1 MEFMG
6 RNSYSIIIGK
16 SAPRK
21 IADGDYY
28 APDVSG
34 GATDEYSDED
44 GDDDPDAEPD
54 DPEIAALKTSPK
66 KPKGKL
72 KLQLNDED
80 DQDLEIEKE
89 WRLRGHYKGTNL
101 ELLPLRAQLLLKD
114 DGWTEHNIL
123 STWPTGTTPKLIGK
137 WYRTG
142 NIRFIISFYLPFISI
157 P

>member
-1 MEFMG
+1 MPEHLYITLSLYPMTMWVG
-6 RNSYSIIIGK
+6 HWVTYG
-16 SAPRK
+16 
-21 IADGDYY
+21 
-28 APDVSG
+28 
-34 GATDEYSDED
+34 DED
-44 GDDDPDAEPD
+44 GDDNSEIPD

-80 DQDLEIEKE
+80 EQDLEIEKE

-123 STWPTGTTPKLIGK
+123 STWPTGATPKLIGK
-137 WYRTG
+137 W
-142 NIRFIISFYLPFISI
+142 
-157 P
+157 

>member
-21 IADGDYY
+21 IVDEDYY

-34 GATDEYSDED
+34 GATDEDDDED
-44 GDDDPDAEPD
+44 GDDADSEIPD

-80 DQDLEIEKE
+80 EQDLEIEKE

-123 STWPTGTTPKLIGK
+123 STWPTGTTQKLIGK
-137 WYRTG
+137 W
-142 NIRFIISFYLPFISI
+142 
-157 P
+157 

>member
-1 MEFMG
+1 MG
-6 RNSYSIIIGK
+6 RNSYSIMIGK
-16 SAPRK
+16 SAPRRK
-21 IADGDYY
+21 IADDDYY

-34 GATDEYSDED
+34 GATDDGDEDED
-44 GDDDPDAEPD
+44 GADSDAEPD

-72 KLQLNDED
+72 KLQLDDED

-123 STWPTGTTPKLIGK
+123 STWPTGATPKLIGK
-137 WYRTG
+137 
-142 NIRFIISFYLPFISI
+142 
-157 P
+157 